1 MAVTFQGGDKRL
13 FLQDILNISA
23 IYRIIALIN
32 ERSCSLYLGPSV
44 SIPANQHCSAPKIS
58 LRAKFWKLGLRNEAT
73 RTSTFAILANGCQ
86 TNSKSNCQ
94 KTAKKEKRITY
105 RLLGVI
111 GRVCENSGI
120 ETSSDSI
127 GACKQD
133 TALVSFEKFIIQ
145 KDLPLRVKKLSTT
158 VLHQMLARSL
168 ATSVIDRKFSER
180 ILKLMRD

>member
-1 MAVTFQGGDKRL
+1 M
-13 FLQDILNISA
+13 
-23 IYRIIALIN
+23 
-32 ERSCSLYLGPSV
+32 
-44 SIPANQHCSAPKIS
+44 
-58 LRAKFWKLGLRNEAT
+58 
-73 RTSTFAILANGCQ
+73 
-86 TNSKSNCQ
+86 
-94 KTAKKEKRITY
+94 AKKEKRITN

-133 TALVSFEKFIIQ
+133 TTLISFEKFIIQ
-145 KDLPLRVKKLSTT
+145 KDLPLRVKKLSMT
-158 VLHQMLARSL
+158 VLHQMLTRSL